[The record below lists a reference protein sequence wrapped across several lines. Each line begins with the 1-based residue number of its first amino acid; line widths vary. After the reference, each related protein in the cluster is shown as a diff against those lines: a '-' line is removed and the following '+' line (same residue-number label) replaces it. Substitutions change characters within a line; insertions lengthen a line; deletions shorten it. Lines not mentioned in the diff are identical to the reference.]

1 MTSQLFAAATHLPG
15 HQICPSRPRA
25 TYLLPTH
32 LVCVTDRFFLILSTA
47 VSEGGYTS
55 LTLAGSCSF
64 VKQLRAIS
72 AQNKNE
78 EERSGV
84 TRFRSLDRLTAM
96 TRSFYWQSRSEYSP
110 IWTYMYSE
118 ILVP

>member
-1 MTSQLFAAATHLPG
+1 M
-15 HQICPSRPRA
+15 
-25 TYLLPTH
+25 
-32 LVCVTDRFFLILSTA
+32 
-47 VSEGGYTS
+47 SEGGYTS

-64 VKQLRAIS
+64 VNEAVESHVEIAIS

-110 IWTYMYSE
+110 IWTYM
-118 ILVP
+118 

>member
-1 MTSQLFAAATHLPG
+1 M
-15 HQICPSRPRA
+15 CNSR
-25 TYLLPTH
+25 
-32 LVCVTDRFFLILSTA
+32 CVTDRFFLAGT
-47 VSEGGYTS
+47 

-96 TRSFYWQSRSEYSP
+96 TRSFYWQSRSEYVP
-110 IWTYMYSE
+110 IW
-118 ILVP
+118 ILYYY